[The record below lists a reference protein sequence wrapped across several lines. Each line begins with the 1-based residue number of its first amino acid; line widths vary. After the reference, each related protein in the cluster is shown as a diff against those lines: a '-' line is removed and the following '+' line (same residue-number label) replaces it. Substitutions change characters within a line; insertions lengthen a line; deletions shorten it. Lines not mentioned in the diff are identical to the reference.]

1 MLNGISAI
9 YFDLDN
15 TLINRNA
22 ALLAC
27 MQQFFDENMPN
38 HYFKNEEFELEK
50 VDQFGY
56 TPREEFVEWFIQYY
70 QPQSW
75 DETSFWNY
83 MHANISNFVR
93 PISPTLRDLLL
104 RLKKQYKIGILTNGS
119 ISNQSRK
126 IHKAELDI
134 IFPPETI
141 HISQQY
147 HLSKPNPAL
156 FELVLE
162 QWQLKAQQLLYVGDD
177 PMNDIKGASRV
188 GIKTA
193 WISHK
198 REWIHKVKPDLI
210 LENILDLEQHL

>member
-1 MLNGISAI
+1 MLDGISTI

-22 ALLAC
+22 AFLAC

-38 HYFKNEEFELEK
+38 YYFKNEEFEIVEI
-50 VDQFGY
+50 DQFGY
-56 TPREEFVEWFIQYY
+56 TPREEFVEWFIQHY
-70 QPQSW
+70 QPQGW

-83 MHANISNFVR
+83 MHANISTFVQ
-93 PISPTLRDLLL
+93 PISPKLSKLLL
-104 RLKKQYKIGILTNGS
+104 RLKKQYRIGLLTNGS

-126 IHKAELDI
+126 IRKAQLDR
-134 IFPPETI
+134 IFPAETI

-147 HLSKPNPAL
+147 HLSKPDSEL

-162 QWQLKAQQLLYVGDD
+162 QWQLKPHELLYVGDD
-177 PMNDIKGASRV
+177 PMNDIKGAARV

-198 REWIHKVKPDLI
+198 REWIHKIKPNLI
-210 LENILDLEQHL
+210 LESILDLT